1 MKGRGLV
8 VLRKVLAIL
17 PLVRAHQGISVAEL
31 SRLTGI
37 PETEIAGDLP
47 NLVNLCGV
55 PPYSPVDL
63 VDLEVEG
70 DRVTIRFAEQF
81 RRPVRLTLK
90 EALALELALTGV
102 ADEDAGPFAVAVAG
116 IREKVRRALSPRV
129 AQEVSQ
135 AGEHIS
141 AVRSPGLAG
150 KMLRVLKDAMNL
162 QVVVTIEYFS
172 RSSGRISSRVI
183 EPYGFYEQAGH
194 WYVVAR
200 AVERDRVMTFRAD
213 RIRSATPGDE
223 EYEIPDGFEVAT
235 YRRQGPPSPVESGVM
250 VTVRF
255 GPEIAR
261 FARETFPAREFVEDA
276 DGAVTATLQTTGTA
290 WLVSELLRWGGGA
303 VVVDPPEIRRELA
316 ERARAALSRYG
327 EETC

>member
-1 MKGRGLV
+1 MIGQGLV
-8 VLRKVLAIL
+8 VLRKVLALL
-17 PLVRAHQGISVAEL
+17 PLVQAHQGIQVAEL

-37 PETEIAGDLP
+37 SRAEIAGDLP

-63 VDLEVEG
+63 VDLEVED

-102 ADEDAGPFAVAVAG
+102 DEEDAGPFADAVEG
-116 IREKVRRALSPRV
+116 IRAKVRIALSPEV
-129 AQEVSQ
+129 AHDVDS

-150 KMLRVLKDAMNL
+150 SMLRVLKDAMNR
-162 QVVVTIEYFS
+162 QVEVTVDYYS
-172 RSSGRISSRVI
+172 RSSGSISPRTL

-200 AVERDRVMTFRAD
+200 SVERERVMTFRAD
-213 RIRSATPGDE
+213 RIRSAVPGRR
-223 EYEIPDGFEVAT
+223 EYEVPDEFEVAA
-235 YRRQGPPSPVESGVM
+235 YRRDGPPDPAGEGVC
-250 VTVRF
+250 VTIRF
-255 GPEIAR
+255 SEEEAR
-261 FARETFPAREFVEDA
+261 YAKEGFPASGFSEFDDGSVE
-276 DGAVTATLQTTGTA
+276 ATLETTGPA
-290 WLVSELLRWGGGA
+290 WLVGELLRWGGGA
-303 VVVDPPEIRRELA
+303 KVIEPEEIREQLTA
-316 ERARAALSRYG
+316 RAREALARYG
-327 EETC
+327 E